1 MVFSNSLQFS
11 FLRTDS
17 VSCTSDQLNFAFTS
31 FRFMSLHPTL
41 PHPHLTSPTPHLI
54 LPHHTAC
61 HLTLPHPHLI
71 SSYLT
76 TPHRISP
83 NLTSPTPHPHHTS
96 PHLNHT
102 SPHFVLPHH
111 TTHHTASHLTLPHPH
126 LISPN
131 LTSPTTHL
139 TSPHCIVVHPCLQMI
154 LHCSMYCTPLHWSR
168 LSHCSIIIPVHCISL
183 LLVSSFHFKFP
194 HSITPVMRN
203 FQYPFSN
210 DHFVHTFTL
219 PSPAN

>member
-1 MVFSNSLQFS
+1 MHLRSTQLCIYFVSLY
-11 FLRTDS
+11 
-17 VSCTSDQLNFAFTS
+17 VTSS
-31 FRFMSLHPTL
+31 
-41 PHPHLTSPTPHLI
+41 HLTSPTPHL
-54 LPHHTAC
+54 T
-61 HLTLPHPHLI
+61 
-71 SSYLT
+71 
-76 TPHRISP
+76 
-83 NLTSPTPHPHHTS
+83 
-96 PHLNHT
+96 HT
-102 SPHFVLPHH
+102 SPHFILPDHTTHH